1 MGDEQT
7 ILTITAKAREKV
19 MSLREG
25 EPEAE
30 GLGLWL
36 EVSGVTGGEY
46 AYDLYFQPVE
56 EAEPGDV
63 VQHHDDLPVVI
74 PAASADSLRGAT
86 LDMAA
91 DLLQPGMV
99 LQNPN
104 SPPAAPGPASPAIQA
119 PAAGELTGDV
129 AERVAQ
135 VIERQINPAI
145 AAHGGRAELV
155 AVEDSTAFL
164 RLGGGCQGCAMA
176 SVTLTQGIKVAI
188 TDAVPEISEVV
199 DVTDHQSG
207 DNPYFQS
214 AKK

>member
-1 MGDEQT
+1 MSDEQT
-7 ILTITAKAREKV
+7 ILTITAKAYEKV

-25 EPEAE
+25 EAE
-30 GLGLWL
+30 GLALWL
-36 EVSGVTGGEY
+36 EVSGVAGGEY

-74 PAASADSLRGAT
+74 PAASVDSLRGST
-86 LDMAA
+86 LDMAR

-104 SPPAAPGPASPAIQA
+104 TPPAAPGPASPAIQA

-155 AVEDSTAFL
+155 AVEDEAAYV
-164 RLGGGCQGCAMA
+164 RLSGGCQGCGMA
-176 SVTLTQGIKVAI
+176 TVTLSQGIERAI
-188 TDAVPEISEVV
+188 LDAVPEVTRV
-199 DVTDHQSG
+199 LDVTDHAAGES
-207 DNPYFQS
+207 PYFEA